1 MYIENLGLVEMV
13 SKRGKRKIEYIGKI
27 FYWYVKVNEK
37 GNLRIHIISEDK
49 KINLEYPPLDS
60 EVPVT
65 QSYIRDTG
73 VLLG

>member
-13 SKRGKRKIEYIGKI
+13 SKRGKRKVEYIGKI

-49 KINLEYPPLDS
+49 KINLEYLPLDS
-60 EVPVT
+60 KVPVT